1 MQSITSPWMCFGDF
15 NIVVDESEKFGGKCG
30 SNSTP
35 NYLKELLFDLGVVHV
50 GFAGAKYTWWNKR
63 WGKSSIKERLNRAI
77 SCSNWCTTFPNA

>member
-1 MQSITSPWMCFGDF
+1 MCFGNF
-15 NIVVDESEKFGGKCG
+15 NIVFDESEKFCGKCG